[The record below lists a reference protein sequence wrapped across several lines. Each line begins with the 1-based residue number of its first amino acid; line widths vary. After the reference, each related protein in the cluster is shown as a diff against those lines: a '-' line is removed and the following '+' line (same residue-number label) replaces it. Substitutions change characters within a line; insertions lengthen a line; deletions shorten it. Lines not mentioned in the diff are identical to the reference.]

1 MVGLKIHL
9 HASRSAAVALA
20 GQTEL
25 FLLDKGYA
33 GLETVEDGIANLCLV
48 LPASKVAGIGRGW
61 RPLHDFLMQNNPPL
75 GERLET
81 FSALWDKP
89 LAVACPKGGYIY
101 RSRGFEGESSLY
113 PVGDRLGHIPPF
125 TGDGLAIALGSA
137 ALVVESLRRGG
148 SAAQYLLTAR
158 RGIERAVRL
167 ARGISWLAT
176 NGLGQSIL
184 TGASSCSPEL
194 IRWIFRA
201 TRLPNTRLEPYP
213 V

>member
-1 MVGLKIHL
+1 MSGRGGVARRTRAIHYEAGQELGPLQQRQWTNSLPQPRLRDWQKRFARLTNLRDRTMVGLKIHL

-33 GLETVEDGIANLCLV
+33 GLETVEDGIANLSLV

-89 LAVACPKGGYIY
+89 LAVACPKAGTSIEAGA
-101 RSRGFEGESSLY
+101 SRAKA
-113 PVGDRLGHIPPF
+113 PCIRLG
-125 TGDGLAIALGSA
+125 TGSDTFPLLPGTGS
-137 ALVVESLRRGG
+137 
-148 SAAQYLLTAR
+148 Q
-158 RGIERAVRL
+158 
-167 ARGISWLAT
+167 
-176 NGLGQSIL
+176 
-184 TGASSCSPEL
+184 
-194 IRWIFRA
+194 
-201 TRLPNTRLEPYP
+201 
-213 V
+213 